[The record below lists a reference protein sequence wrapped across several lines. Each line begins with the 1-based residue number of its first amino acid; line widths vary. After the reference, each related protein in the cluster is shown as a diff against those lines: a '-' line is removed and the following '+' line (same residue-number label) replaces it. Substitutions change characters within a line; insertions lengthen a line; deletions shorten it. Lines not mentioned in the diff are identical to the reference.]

1 MSPSRIS
8 STLKGIPPPSCL
20 VASPNLGNSGPSSSV
35 VPTPAGIVE
44 GVETSL
50 KAAIML
56 DQQPTTAFQ
65 TGLRH
70 SLNDSDHDA
79 MSDLSEK

>member
-1 MSPSRIS
+1 MFFSSS
-8 STLKGIPPPSCL
+8 STLGVQPPSCL
-20 VASPNLGNSGPSSSV
+20 IASTGLGNSGSSSSV
-35 VPTPAGIVE
+35 PKPAGIVE

-56 DQQPTTAFQ
+56 DQQVTTAFQ
-65 TGLRH
+65 RALRH
-70 SLNDSDHDA
+70 SLDDSDHDA